1 MCNKVPPDIPVKYVL
16 VDPLLGRK
24 EIMEAGDMG
33 EVQAGDLLRS
43 GIIPTLKWG
52 RVKKVRAS
60 DFNKLINQAIE
71 EGMDLLEY
79 IQSQLPQKKSKKP
92 VSGE

>member
-43 GIIPTLKWG
+43 GVIPTLKWG

-71 EGMDLLEY
+71 EGVDLLEF
-79 IQSQLPQKKSKKP
+79 IQSRIPSKADRKHT
-92 VSGE
+92 GG

>member
-1 MCNKVPPDIPVKYVL
+1 MEDKKIPDTPVKYVL

-24 EIMEAGDMG
+24 EIQEAGNIG

-43 GIIPTLKWG
+43 GVIPTLKWG

-71 EGMDLLEY
+71 EGVDLLEF
-79 IQSQLPQKKSKKP
+79 IQSRIPSKADRKHT
-92 VSGE
+92 GG